1 MEVLK
6 VEEDGEVVKMVEE
19 RLWWTLNLRFHL
31 PLSFCP
37 QTNALIPL
45 PVLVTGSSL
54 LSPSLE
60 IAFFYNVRKASSR
73 IINGH
78 LFCFKYIYDRH
89 L

>member
-19 RLWWTLNLRFHL
+19 RFWWTLNLRFHF
-31 PLSFCP
+31 PLSFYP

-45 PVLVTGSSL
+45 PVLATGSSL

-60 IAFFYNVRKASSR
+60 IVFS
-73 IINGH
+73 
-78 LFCFKYIYDRH
+78 
-89 L
+89 